1 MRVKRYV
8 ADTMSDA
15 LQQIR
20 GELGKDAIILNTKPI
35 KVGGFLGLFS
45 KKKIEVIAA
54 IDQSDKPAAAAK
66 QPPVKKQPD
75 RYAELENP
83 IFPPVLA
90 KEEANSA
97 ENTNHTMKTGSYS
110 QQQAKKEIKEIGRD
124 TKEVSKLSREIEE
137 MKGMFWKLM
146 MTEGS
151 QGHLPPALLAISQRL
166 AAQEVHE
173 KIIMSVMERVLE
185 ELEPEDLQDD
195 KKVYSKVK
203 DHLYS
208 LLVRSPGYAEPIG
221 QTIRFV
227 QLIGPT
233 GVGKTTTLAKLAAEN
248 VIEHGKR
255 VGMMTSDTYRIA
267 AVEQLKTYANILNI
281 PLKVV
286 YSPDELAPSLERL
299 SDCDLVFLD
308 TAGRNYKN
316 REFVEEINRFLYKD
330 KQSLTFLVVSL
341 TSKYQDIEAI
351 LHSFESVHIDKV
363 IFTKSDETSTYGTVL
378 NLVVNYGLSLSYITT
393 GQNVPDDIEI
403 ASPERVIS
411 MLVGDGA
418 NE

>member
-35 KVGGFLGLFS
+35 KTGGFLGLFT

-54 IDQSDKPAAAAK
+54 IDQNDKPASAAK
-66 QPPVKKQPD
+66 QPPLKKQPD
-75 RYAELENP
+75 RYSELETP

-90 KEEANSA
+90 KEESKNPQQPNIPFETA
-97 ENTNHTMKTGSYS
+97 SYS
-110 QQQAKKEIKEIGRD
+110 QPQTKKEV
-124 TKEVSKLSREIEE
+124 TQLSKEIEE

-146 MTEGS
+146 MTEGTQS
-151 QGHLPPALLAISQRL
+151 HLPPALLAVSQRL
-166 AAQEVHE
+166 ADQEVQE
-173 KIIMSVMERVLE
+173 KIIMSIMERVLE
-185 ELEPEDLQDD
+185 QLGPEDLHDD
-195 KKVYSKVK
+195 KKVYGKVK
-203 DHLYS
+203 DHLHN

-281 PLKVV
+281 PLKVI
-286 YSPDELAPSLERL
+286 YSPDELAPALERL

-330 KQSLTFLVVSL
+330 KHSLTFLVVSL
-341 TSKYQDIEAI
+341 TSKYRDIEDI
-351 LHSFESVHIDKV
+351 INSFSGVHIDKV

-378 NLVVNYGLSLSYITT
+378 NLVVNHGLSLSYFTT

-403 ASPERVIS
+403 ATPEMVIS

-418 NE
+418 HE